1 MVLTVKDLITTSNIH
16 DLKVICGKE
25 EMNREIKGIKI
36 IEVENIEK
44 YLREGELIL
53 ASFLVYQDC
62 TSSQFE
68 EHLKKILQLNVAGF
82 VVKTRDGFE
91 KYKFKYDILKKY
103 CREGNI
109 PLLEI
114 SSKESFWNI
123 IRYVLKEVYDD
134 DRGQLK
140 YHKLM
145 NDNFKALVFDN
156 NASPKEIIELLSMI
170 IENPIELYSDDFNC
184 LDLENKKDTKLIR
197 NQQIVE
203 FDPGIISKYHYKKQ
217 VYQDFNQYIIL
228 ITTIYQAN
236 INIVINEK
244 KRKLVDLDFIAI
256 ENAIDTL
263 RYSFTFEFARNE
275 IKKKYHKDIIYNM
288 INSQLNYNQT
298 TEAARMLG
306 LKEDEYYR
314 IVSFHSIQ
322 ENKEGIYTEEQLDEI
337 ELITREISSFYP
349 NEHIYKNVTQI
360 IMLQKMD
367 SDKEDQKSLE
377 RIQNLLKLVRNNILH
392 RNKEIDFDI
401 GIGQIVKGYRNL
413 QLSYKQ
419 SIIAMNF
426 MSSARRITGDQNKS
440 IVHYSKLGF
449 LQIFA
454 EIENPDKLLK
464 YIPGSVLK
472 LYEYDHKQNSEL
484 VLTLESYLRNNLSI
498 KKTSEDLCIHY
509 RSVSYRLDKI
519 VDITNINF
527 HDSVE
532 ILAIKNGLI
541 IYEMSKKLRN

>member
-1 MVLTVKDLITTSNIH
+1 
-16 DLKVICGKE
+16 
-25 EMNREIKGIKI
+25 
-36 IEVENIEK
+36 
-44 YLREGELIL
+44 
-53 ASFLVYQDC
+53 
-62 TSSQFE
+62 
-68 EHLKKILQLNVAGF
+68 
-82 VVKTRDGFE
+82 
-91 KYKFKYDILKKY
+91 
-103 CREGNI
+103 
-109 PLLEI
+109 
-114 SSKESFWNI
+114 
-123 IRYVLKEVYDD
+123 
-134 DRGQLK
+134 
-140 YHKLM
+140 
-145 NDNFKALVFDN
+145 
-156 NASPKEIIELLSMI
+156 
-170 IENPIELYSDDFNC
+170 
-184 LDLENKKDTKLIR
+184 
-197 NQQIVE
+197 
-203 FDPGIISKYHYKKQ
+203 
-217 VYQDFNQYIIL
+217 
-228 ITTIYQAN
+228 
-236 INIVINEK
+236 
-244 KRKLVDLDFIAI
+244 
-256 ENAIDTL
+256 
-263 RYSFTFEFARNE
+263 
-275 IKKKYHKDIIYNM
+275 M

-377 RIQNLLKLVRNNILH
+377 RIQNLLKLVKNNILH
-392 RNKEIDFDI
+392 RNKETDFNI

-440 IVHYSKLGF
+440 IVYYSKLGF

-454 EIENPDKLLK
+454 EIEKPDKLLK